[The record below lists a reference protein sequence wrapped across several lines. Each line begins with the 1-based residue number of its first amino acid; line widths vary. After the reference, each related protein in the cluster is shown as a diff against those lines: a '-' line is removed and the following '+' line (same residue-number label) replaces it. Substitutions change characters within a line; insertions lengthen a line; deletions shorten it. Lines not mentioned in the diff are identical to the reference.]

1 MDRASLRNNRD
12 AVHKSPMTL
21 VLRTTVTTACI
32 TRALLPSTVVN
43 CNQLVLCVLVMCQY
57 RLCRYR
63 YDIDLSHR
71 NIGDI
76 DVSSILLSL
85 AKQDSVG
92 NSAIFF
98 TFRVYYCLLQVLPMC
113 WSLLST
119 VSLRR
124 VRLVF
129 GWLTVSVTS
138 YQIVNIR
145 FVLVD
150 V

>member
-92 NSAIFF
+92 NSAIFYISRLLLF
-98 TFRVYYCLLQVLPMC
+98 TPSSAHVLISTLYCVSTSGPVSIWMVDRV
-113 WSLLST
+113 S
-119 VSLRR
+119 
-124 VRLVF
+124 
-129 GWLTVSVTS
+129 
-138 YQIVNIR
+138 
-145 FVLVD
+145 D
-150 V
+150 VISNR